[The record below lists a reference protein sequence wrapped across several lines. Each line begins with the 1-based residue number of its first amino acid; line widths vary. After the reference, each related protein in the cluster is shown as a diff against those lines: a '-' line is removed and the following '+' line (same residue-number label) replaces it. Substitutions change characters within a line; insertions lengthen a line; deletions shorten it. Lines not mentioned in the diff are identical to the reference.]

1 MRVAV
6 YDRWWST
13 AGGGEKF
20 AGGLAEVLSVDHDVD
35 LLVHE
40 PVDLDFLG
48 ERLQL
53 DLSRCG
59 TREVALGDPDV
70 ADATADYDLFLNAS
84 FHSAAVN
91 RATHGIYVVHF
102 PVPPAEEPPGWKR
115 EAKRVLRPL
124 VAEPGRAVRLERGF
138 HPEERIGREL
148 VQWTTGDAVAEVLVP
163 AGERVEVVVRLGR
176 FVAPELGPIPVGIE
190 VDGVE
195 RASVRIEARTARTD
209 RAVVPVSV
217 WVRGHDDGTPVAV
230 RITSPSFVPAARFG
244 TNDDRRLGVP
254 VAGVQLGVGVK
265 AVARRRYPS
274 LAGRPRGME
283 WLESYDRVV
292 ANSAFTRDW
301 IKRWWHLDTAILNP
315 PVTLQPA
322 LGKQPIILHV
332 GRFFAAEH
340 GHSKKQLELVRA
352 FRALVARGR
361 VDGWELHL
369 VGGCSIADRP
379 YLDKVQAE
387 AEGLP
392 VVFHVDASGAELRR
406 LYGEASIYWHA
417 TGLGEDEEAAPDRF
431 EHFGITTVEAM
442 SAGAVPVVIAKAGQL
457 EVVEHAVSGF
467 HFDSLAQLERFTERL
482 VADDELRADMA
493 AAAAARAEYFG
504 TEAFAARL
512 RDLVADVCDEG
523 RTADAPSDPITTG
536 GDEQP

>member
-1 MRVAV
+1 MKVAV

-35 LLVHE
+35 LIVHE
-40 PVDLDFLG
+40 PVDLGFLG

-59 TREVALGDPDV
+59 TREVPLGDPDV
-70 ADATADYDLFLNAS
+70 SDASADYDLFLNAS

-102 PVPPAEEPPGWKR
+102 PVPPVDEPPGWKR
-115 EAKRVLRPL
+115 EAKKLLRPL
-124 VAEPGRAVRLERGF
+124 VAAPGYQVRLERGF

-148 VQWTTGDAVAEVLVP
+148 VQWTTGDAVAEVTVP
-163 AGERVEVVVRLGR
+163 AGERVDAVVRLGR
-176 FVAPELGPIPVGIE
+176 FHAPELGALPVRIE

-195 RASVRIEARTARTD
+195 RAAVRLAPRRSRSD
-209 RAVVPVSV
+209 RSVVPISV
-217 WVRGHDDGTPVAV
+217 WIEGHDDGTPVQI
-230 RITSPSFVPAARFG
+230 RIVSESHIPAELLG
-244 TNDDRRLGVP
+244 TNDDRRLGVA
-254 VAGVQLGVGVK
+254 VAGVQLGSGPKSVM
-265 AVARRRYPS
+265 RRRYPS
-274 LAGRPRGME
+274 LTGRPHGLD
-283 WLESYDRVV
+283 WLSSYDRVV
-292 ANSAFTRDW
+292 ANSAFTREW
-301 IKRWWHLDTAILNP
+301 IKRWWHLDTAILHP

-322 LGKQPIILHV
+322 LDKRPIILHV

-352 FRALVARGR
+352 FRALVSRGHL
-361 VDGWELHL
+361 DGWELHL
-369 VGGCSIADRP
+369 VGGCSLPDRP
-379 YLDKVQAE
+379 YLDKVVAE
-387 AEGLP
+387 AGDLP
-392 VVFHVDASGAELRR
+392 LVIHVDASGAELRR

-457 EVVEHAVSGF
+457 EVVEHGVSGF

-482 VADDELRADMA
+482 VDDTAKRTRMA
-493 AAAAARAEYFG
+493 EAARARAEHFG
-504 TEAFAARL
+504 TEAFAAHL
-512 RDLVADVCDEG
+512 RELVADVC
-523 RTADAPSDPITTG
+523 APQPTPDPPTTG
-536 GDEQP
+536 GDELP